1 MQRFV
6 PVSASEHQMDIN
18 CIEECPKVGGYKE
31 ILNPCLLMRDV
42 TKGIIQ
48 LCLLLFIQPQ
58 QNNIKNYNTRQ
69 NEELQNQN
77 RNNKAKH
84 NYRPRPKTD

>member
-1 MQRFV
+1 
-6 PVSASEHQMDIN
+6 
-18 CIEECPKVGGYKE
+18 
-31 ILNPCLLMRDV
+31 MRDV